1 MGWAPEVEAAGMAED
16 GDAFGEWVRSGYS
29 GVFWGRIG

>member
-16 GDAFGEWVRSGYS
+16 GGGGGDALGEWVRSG
-29 GVFWGRIG
+29 